1 MKLSDFDFHIKVN
14 STEHHTAEFDMPETL
29 IVRRGQK
36 FSVTLTFSRD
46 FNKETDKIILQFTTG
61 MNDNNRKLISI
72 YHRNPQFNF
81 SERDKSAL
89 IYSSSIKHDRV
100 IHLNVCGI
108 SHNNNF

>member
-1 MKLSDFDFHIKVN
+1 
-14 STEHHTAEFDMPETL
+14 MPETL